1 MFAHER
7 QVNSMAAR
15 TYKEWWAKNSYKY
28 FWAECVAETIWN
40 AAIKSLEGVQTQP
53 TNSQRD
59 VICPSCKSTDIA
71 VSEYLCLTCD
81 GLFIKEAAGKRTPI

>member
-1 MFAHER
+1 
-7 QVNSMAAR
+7 MAAR

-53 TNSQRD
+53 TNSD
-59 VICPSCKSTDIA
+59 YVTA
-71 VSEYLCLTCD
+71 L
-81 GLFIKEAAGKRTPI
+81 LFGIEAILDSVPDT

>member
-15 TYKEWWAKNSYKY
+15 TFDDWWKNEWHCDEEAGFRSCWD
-28 FWAECVAETIWN
+28 

-53 TNSQRD
+53 TNSD
-59 VICPSCKSTDIA
+59 YVTALLFGIA
-71 VSEYLCLTCD
+71 AILDSVPDT
-81 GLFIKEAAGKRTPI
+81 